1 MNTSSYPSQEMFKI
15 QSSHDGKEFIYETC
29 HSKTTHGRIPCQAIV
44 NNLNVDDVPT
54 KLGNH
59 KKLEQ
64 IIIAQH
70 IIFGKSYNYAQKLIK
85 KN

>member
-1 MNTSSYPSQEMFKI
+1 MFKI

-29 HSKTTHGRIPCQAIV
+29 HSKTTQGRIPCQAIV

-70 IIFGKSYNYAQKLIK
+70 IIFGKKL
-85 KN
+85 

>member
-15 QSSHDGKEFIYETC
+15 QSSHDGKEFICETC
-29 HSKTTHGRIPCQAIV
+29 HSKTTYGRIPCQAIV

-70 IIFGKSYNYAQKLIK
+70 TIFGKSYNYAQKPTK